1 MQAVLLLLL
10 IGLGVLVAVLL
21 AAVRNLGSALRER
34 IDALERSHERID
46 RTVREDGR
54 ALREEVFRSITGV
67 SALVQQQL
75 DSVRST
81 VDSRL
86 KSIQD
91 DNAAKLEHMRA
102 TVEEK
107 LQGTLERRLGES
119 FRLVSERLEKV
130 HQGLGEM
137 QALAEGVGD
146 LKKVLT
152 NVKARGTWGEVQL
165 GALLEQ
171 MLSPGQYERNVP
183 VTGTLERVEFA
194 VRLPGNE
201 SGDVWLPIDAKFPQ
215 EDYQRLVAASEAC
228 DAEAVEACSKQLEA
242 RLRVSARDIAAKY
255 VLPPRTTDF
264 AILYLATEGL
274 YAEALRRPGLAEA
287 LQREY
292 RVTLAGPTTLCALLN
307 SLQMGFRTLAIQR
320 RSSEVW
326 EVLGAVQSEFAK
338 YAGTLTRVQKKLAE
352 AANTVDDAA
361 RRTRVLEK
369 TLRRVETDSDG
380 LDLLEEDFTLE
391 LTSQK
396 S

>member
-1 MQAVLLLLL
+1 MQPVLLLAL
-10 IGLGVLVAVLL
+10 IGLALVAIVLL
-21 AAVRNLGSALRER
+21 SVSRQR
-34 IDALERSHERID
+34 LESLDRSMRD
-46 RTVREDGR
+46 DGR
-54 ALREEVFRSITGV
+54 ALREEVLRSITGV

-75 DSVRST
+75 DSVRGT

-91 DNAAKLEHMRA
+91 DNASKLERMRA

-152 NVKARGTWGEVQL
+152 NVKARGTWGEMQL

-171 MLSPGQYERNVP
+171 MLSPDQFDKNVA
-183 VTGTLERVEFA
+183 VTGTSERVEFA
-194 VRLPGNE
+194 IRLPG
-201 SGDVWLPIDAKFPQ
+201 DQTPIWLPIDAKFPQ

-228 DAEAVEACSKQLEA
+228 NAEAVETCSKQLESRLKACA
-242 RLRVSARDIAAKY
+242 REIAMKY
-255 VLPPRTTDF
+255 IAPPRTTDF
-264 AILYLATEGL
+264 AILFLATEGL

-287 LQREY
+287 LQRDY

-338 YAGTLTRVQKKLAE
+338 YAGTLARVQKKLEE

-369 TLRRVETDSDG
+369 TLRKVENGADTPDLFEDDDSPALTRVVG
-380 LDLLEEDFTLE
+380 RF
-391 LTSQK
+391 
-396 S
+396 

>member
-1 MQAVLLLLL
+1 MQAVLLV
-10 IGLGVLVAVLL
+10 VLVGL
-21 AAVRNLGSALRER
+21 AALAVVLVLAVRER
-34 IDALERSHERID
+34 IASIERSQERID
-46 RTVREDGR
+46 RSVREDGR
-54 ALREEVFRSITGV
+54 ALREEVLRSITGV

-75 DSVRST
+75 DSVRGT

-91 DNAAKLEHMRA
+91 DNASKLEHMRA

-152 NVKARGTWGEVQL
+152 NVKARGTWGEMQL

-171 MLSPGQYERNVP
+171 MLSPDQFDKNVA
-183 VTGTLERVEFA
+183 VTGTSERVEFA
-194 VRLPGNE
+194 VRLPGDD
-201 SGDVWLPIDAKFPQ
+201 SGNSTIWLPIDAKFPQ
-215 EDYQRLVAASEAC
+215 EDYQRLVAASEASN
-228 DAEAVEACSKQLEA
+228 AEAVEACSKQLEA
-242 RLRVSARDIAAKY
+242 RLKTCAREIAVKY
-255 VLPPRTTDF
+255 IAPPRTTDF
-264 AILYLATEGL
+264 AILFLATEGL

-287 LQREY
+287 MQRDY

-338 YAGTLTRVQKKLAE
+338 YAGTLARVQKKLEE

-369 TLRRVETDSDG
+369 TLRKVENGAETADLFDDDDSPALTRVAG
-380 LDLLEEDFTLE
+380 RF
-391 LTSQK
+391 
-396 S
+396 

>member
-1 MQAVLLLLL
+1 MQALLLLVL
-10 IGLGVLVAVLL
+10 IGLSLVAIVLL
-21 AAVRNLGSALRER
+21 SVSRQR
-34 IDALERSHERID
+34 LESLDRSIRD
-46 RTVREDGR
+46 DGR
-54 ALREEVFRSITGV
+54 ALREEVLRSITGV

-75 DSVRST
+75 DSVRGT

-91 DNAAKLEHMRA
+91 DNASKLEHMRA

-107 LQGTLERRLGES
+107 LQGTLEKRLGES

-152 NVKARGTWGEVQL
+152 NVKARGTWGEMQL
-165 GALLEQ
+165 GGLLEQ
-171 MLSPGQYERNVP
+171 MLSPDQFDRNVA
-183 VTGTLERVEFA
+183 VTGTSERVEFA
-194 VRLPGNE
+194 IRLPG
-201 SGDVWLPIDAKFPQ
+201 DQTPIWLPIDAKFPQ
-215 EDYQRLVAASEAC
+215 EDYQRLVAASEAAN
-228 DAEAVEACSKQLEA
+228 AEAVEACSKQLETRLKACA
-242 RLRVSARDIAAKY
+242 REIAMKY
-255 VLPPRTTDF
+255 IAPPRTTDF
-264 AILYLATEGL
+264 AILFLATEGL

-287 LQREY
+287 LQRDY

-338 YAGTLTRVQKKLAE
+338 YAGTLARVQKKLEE

-369 TLRRVETDSDG
+369 TLRKVENGADTPDLFEDDDSPALTRVAG
-380 LDLLEEDFTLE
+380 RF
-391 LTSQK
+391 
-396 S
+396 

>member
-1 MQAVLLLLL
+1 MQALLLLAL
-10 IGLGVLVAVLL
+10 IGLALVAIVLL
-21 AAVRNLGSALRER
+21 SVSRQR
-34 IDALERSHERID
+34 LESLDRSMRD
-46 RTVREDGR
+46 DGR
-54 ALREEVFRSITGV
+54 ALREEVLRSITGV

-75 DSVRST
+75 DSVRGT

-91 DNAAKLEHMRA
+91 DNASKLERMRA

-146 LKKVLT
+146 LKKVLS

-171 MLSPGQYERNVP
+171 MLSPDQFGRNVA
-183 VTGTLERVEFA
+183 VTGTSERVEFA
-194 VRLPGNE
+194 VRLPGDEGGN
-201 SGDVWLPIDAKFPQ
+201 STIWLPIDAKFPQ
-215 EDYQRLVAASEAC
+215 EDYQRLVVASEAC
-228 DAEAVEACSKQLEA
+228 NAEAVEACSKQLESRLKACA
-242 RLRVSARDIAAKY
+242 REIAMKY
-255 VLPPRTTDF
+255 IAPPRTTDF
-264 AILYLATEGL
+264 AILFLATEGL
-274 YAEALRRPGLAEA
+274 YAEVLRRPGLAEA
-287 LQREY
+287 LQRDY

-338 YAGTLTRVQKKLAE
+338 YAGTLARVQKKLEE

-369 TLRRVETDSDG
+369 TLRKVENGADTPDLFEDDDSPTLTRVAG
-380 LDLLEEDFTLE
+380 RF
-391 LTSQK
+391 
-396 S
+396 

>member
-1 MQAVLLLLL
+1 MQAVMLLVL
-10 IGLGVLVAVLL
+10 IGLALIAVVLL
-21 AAVRNLGSALRER
+21 SVSRQR
-34 IDALERSHERID
+34 LELLDRSMRD
-46 RTVREDGR
+46 DGR
-54 ALREEVFRSITGV
+54 ALREEVLRSITGV

-75 DSVRST
+75 DSVRGT

-91 DNAAKLEHMRA
+91 DNASKLERMRA

-171 MLSPGQYERNVP
+171 MLSPDQFDRNVA
-183 VTGTLERVEFA
+183 VTGTSERVEFA
-194 VRLPGNE
+194 VRLPGDQAGN
-201 SGDVWLPIDAKFPQ
+201 STVWLPIDAKFPQ
-215 EDYQRLVAASEAC
+215 EDYQRLVAASEAS
-228 DAEAVEACSKQLEA
+228 DAGAVEACSKQLETRLKACA
-242 RLRVSARDIAAKY
+242 REIAMKY
-255 VLPPRTTDF
+255 MAPPRTTDF
-264 AILYLATEGL
+264 AILFLATEGL

-287 LQREY
+287 VQRDY

-338 YAGTLTRVQKKLAE
+338 YAGTLARVQKKLEE

-369 TLRRVETDSDG
+369 TLRKVENGTDTP
-380 LDLLEEDFTLE
+380 DLFEEDDSPV
-391 LTSQK
+391 LTRVAGRF
-396 S
+396 

>member
-1 MQAVLLLLL
+1 MQAVMLLVL
-10 IGLGVLVAVLL
+10 IGLALIAVVLL
-21 AAVRNLGSALRER
+21 SVSRQR
-34 IDALERSHERID
+34 LELLDRSMRD
-46 RTVREDGR
+46 DGR
-54 ALREEVFRSITGV
+54 ALREEVLRSITGV

-75 DSVRST
+75 DSVRGT

-91 DNAAKLEHMRA
+91 DNASKLEHMRA

-146 LKKVLT
+146 LKKVLS
-152 NVKARGTWGEVQL
+152 NVKARGTWGEMQL

-171 MLSPGQYERNVP
+171 MLSPDQFDRNVA
-183 VTGTLERVEFA
+183 VTGTSERVEFA
-194 VRLPGNE
+194 VRLPGDQAGNAT
-201 SGDVWLPIDAKFPQ
+201 VWLPIDAKFPQ
-215 EDYQRLVAASEAC
+215 EDYQRLVAASEAT
-228 DAEAVEACSKQLEA
+228 DAGAVEACSKQLETRLKACA
-242 RLRVSARDIAAKY
+242 REIAMKY
-255 VLPPRTTDF
+255 IAPPRTTDF
-264 AILYLATEGL
+264 AILFLATEGL
-274 YAEALRRPGLAEA
+274 YSEALRRPGLAEA
-287 LQREY
+287 VQRDY

-338 YAGTLTRVQKKLAE
+338 YAGTLARVQKKLEE

-369 TLRRVETDSDG
+369 TLRKVENGTDTP
-380 LDLLEEDFTLE
+380 DLFEEDDSPV
-391 LTSQK
+391 LTRVAGRF
-396 S
+396 